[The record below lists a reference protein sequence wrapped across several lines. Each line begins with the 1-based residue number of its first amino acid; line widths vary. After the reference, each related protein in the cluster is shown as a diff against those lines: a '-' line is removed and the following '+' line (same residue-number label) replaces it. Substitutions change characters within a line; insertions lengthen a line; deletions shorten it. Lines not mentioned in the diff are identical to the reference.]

1 MIVGMDFGTTNSG
14 MSVYDG
20 QELRILPLD
29 AASDNPRVFRTAL
42 YITNEQEVVVG
53 REALDQYFAQN
64 VGRPVKLK
72 KVWVGEIEV
81 IASEMYYV
89 QDTYVWTD
97 VLSPGRLFLSFKT
110 NLRDHEYVGTV
121 VGQNFFPIE
130 SLVALYLTVAK
141 KRAEAMLGRELKE
154 VVLGR
159 PVHFAT
165 NREHDNLAQ
174 ERLLRGAFQAGYE
187 RVYLQYE
194 PIAAAYDYAGRA
206 HGPQN
211 ILVFDFGGGTLDLT
225 VMRFENGRRKV
236 LATGGVPIA
245 GDVFDQKLVRAKLPK
260 HFGEGATYGS
270 RKMPSPQ
277 WIYDLFSSWQTILEL
292 QTPKNVRVLR
302 DLAYQSSRPGEI
314 KALISLVSG
323 NHSLRMFDTVEQTKR
338 DLSNRFGAMIQFSG
352 PDFRVLELVTR
363 QEFENIIRHEVIA
376 IEQELDNTL
385 VASGLAQADIDA
397 VIRTGGSA
405 QIPIFQQMLH
415 QKFGAEKVLALDTF
429 SSVTAG
435 LGIIAHGIAA
445 GDIAADP
452 ITPADLTRS
461 PVKEPARRRPNVKP
475 VNLDLIQ
482 RRIAAE
488 ESGETVQADRERALV
503 LLATDSRLHYLMTP
517 QEALSRPEPL
527 DLSGRLD
534 AQDQIPS
541 LRSLVLADLDDTLL
555 LITSKYRFL
564 LHTVRQL
571 IDGQALGLQLADLYH
586 FRENEV
592 VFALAH
598 WDHLKAGKKL
608 IMVTSLGYARA
619 FPTPVMVESIE
630 SPVPWGFDYPL
641 PGWPVAVLPAQGDEQ
656 VVMVTD
662 YGRGIRI
669 PVAEVPGRGLQVLN
683 RPDSETVNNALLAR
697 PEQEI
702 LLVTETGYARRM
714 RAEWVYAAQKTNDKG
729 KVLVSRRPVHGTANI
744 EFGRPVWLLTNER
757 LVPVDPAGVWGEDDS
772 TKTYKLR
779 GIRKGE
785 RVRSLVR

>member
-20 QELRILPLD
+20 QELRVLPLD
-29 AASDNPRVFRTAL
+29 AANENPRVFRTAL
-42 YITNEQEVVVG
+42 YITNEQEIVVG
-53 REALDQYFAQN
+53 RAAVDQYFEQN

-81 IASEMYYV
+81 IADRVYYV
-89 QDTYVWTD
+89 QDTFVWAD
-97 VLSPGRLFLSFKT
+97 VMSPGRLFLSFKSS
-110 NLRDHEYVGTV
+110 LRDHEYVGTV
-121 VGQNFFPIE
+121 VGQNFFHIE
-130 SLVALYLTVAK
+130 SLVTLYLTVAK

-165 NREHDNLAQ
+165 DPEHDNLAQ

-194 PIAAAYDYAGRA
+194 PIAAAYDYASQNTK
-206 HGPQN
+206 PQN

-225 VMRFENGRRKV
+225 VMRFEGNRREV

-245 GDVFDQKLVRAKLPK
+245 GDVFDQKLVRARLPK
-260 HFGEGATYGS
+260 HFGEGATYGP
-270 RKMPSPQ
+270 RRMPSPH

-302 DLAYQSSRPGEI
+302 DLAHQSSRPSEI

-338 DLSNRFGAMIQFSG
+338 DLSDRFGAMIQFSG

-363 QEFENIIRHEVIA
+363 LEFENIIRNEVLVIKR
-376 IEQELDNTL
+376 ELDETL
-385 VASGLAQADIDA
+385 AASGLQPADIDA

-405 QIPIFQQMLH
+405 QIPIFKNMLH
-415 QKFGAEKVLALDTF
+415 KKFGPDKVLARDTF

-435 LGIIAHGIAA
+435 LGIIAHGIET
-445 GDIAADP
+445 GDITA
-452 ITPADLTRS
+452 TPLTLADLTRT
-461 PVKEPARRRPNVKP
+461 PVKEPDRRRPDVKP
-475 VNLDLIQ
+475 VNLELLQ
-482 RRIAAE
+482 RRIAAQ
-488 ESGETVQADRERALV
+488 ESGDTVQADQETVLAL
-503 LLATDSRLHYLMTP
+503 LTDDNRLHYMMIP
-517 QEALSRPEPL
+517 REALARPEPL
-527 DLSGRLD
+527 DLCGRLD
-534 AQDQIPS
+534 GHDEIPP
-541 LRSLVLADLDDTLL
+541 LRSLVQGDLDDTLL

-571 IDGQALGLQLADLYH
+571 IDGQALGLKLADMYH
-586 FRENEV
+586 FRENEY

-598 WDHLKAGKKL
+598 WDRLKASEKL
-608 IMVTSLGYARA
+608 ILTTSLGYVRA
-619 FPTPVMVESIE
+619 YPTRVMVESIE
-630 SPVPWGFDYPL
+630 SPVPWGFDNPL
-641 PGWPVAVLPAQGDEQ
+641 PGWPLAPLPSQGDEQ

-669 PVAEVPGRGLQVLN
+669 PVADVPSRGVQALN
-683 RPDSETVNNALLAR
+683 RPDDEAVNNVLLAR
-697 PEQEI
+697 PEGEM
-702 LLVTETGYARRM
+702 LLVTESGYARRM
-714 RAEWVYAAQKTNDKG
+714 RAEWVYAAQKINDKG
-729 KVLVSRRPVHGTANI
+729 KVLVSRRPVQGIANI
-744 EFGRPVWLLTNER
+744 EFGRPVFALTNER
-757 LVPVDPAGVWGEDDS
+757 LVPVDPATVWGEDDS

-779 GIRKGE
+779 GIKQGE
-785 RVRSLVR
+785 TVRLLIA